1 MASENEIFDALQP
14 LGFETCGE
22 FCFGTWRGY
31 AVALQ
36 KFTSRICYVHVA
48 VRVDRPASFLRRLRR
63 ATKVRGLK
71 VGGTERAMKNEVLF
85 SISFAKAEDV
95 AALFS
100 ERMDVFIDALRENGI
115 GPADTCALTGRTE
128 PDSLC
133 LTEANGPV
141 SYQPVCGAA
150 VREKNYQTQEQV
162 RSNELSGNYALG
174 FVGAV
179 LGMLVGLIPNLL
191 TIIFLEQ
198 IYGILFFLV
207 PLAAMFG
214 YKTFR
219 GRMNA
224 ASVVIVILVS
234 LLGVILIPY
243 LEIVFYLVRDYK
255 APFGDALKL
264 TAGVLFTRDSLSEL
278 RGQLLQLLLFMVLGI
293 LASLRLL
300 KKGTNRSVISSSE
313 LQLAS
318 LRPNPNRIGDDSAGR
333 DV

>member
-1 MASENEIFDALQP
+1 MASGNEIFDALQP

-85 SISFAKAEDV
+85 SISFAKAEDI

-115 GPADTCALTGRTE
+115 DPADTCALTGRTE

-133 LTEANGPV
+133 LTESNGSV
-141 SYQPVCGAA
+141 SYQPVCAAA
-150 VREKNYQTQEQV
+150 VREQTYQAQEQV
-162 RSNELSGNYALG
+162 RSNELSGNYVLG
-174 FVGAV
+174 LVGAV

-191 TIIFLEQ
+191 TILFLEQ
-198 IYGILFFLV
+198 IFGILFFLV
-207 PLAAMFG
+207 PVAAMFG
-214 YKTFR
+214 YKTLR
-219 GRMNA
+219 GKMNA

-255 APFGDALKL
+255 IAIGDALRA
-264 TAGVLFTRDSLSEL
+264 TGGVLFTRETLSEL
-278 RGQLLQLLLFMVLGI
+278 RPRLLLLLLFMVLGI

-313 LQLAS
+313 IQLAS
-318 LRPNPNRIGDDSAGR
+318 LRPNPYRIGADSAGR